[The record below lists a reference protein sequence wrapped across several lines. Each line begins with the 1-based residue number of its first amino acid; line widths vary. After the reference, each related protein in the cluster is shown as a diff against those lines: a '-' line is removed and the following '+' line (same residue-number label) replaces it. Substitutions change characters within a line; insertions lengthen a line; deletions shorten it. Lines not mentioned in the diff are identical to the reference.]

1 MKTMPLL
8 RSIAGGIRSL
18 FQKQRARR
26 ELDEELRGFMDMAAE
41 EGMKQGRSQK
51 DALRAV
57 RLERGSVEAAKEVV
71 RSAGWESLLE
81 TFWQDLRYGLRQLRR
96 SPGFTAAAII
106 TLALGIGANAAI
118 FSFVDAL
125 MLRPLPYPQPSRI
138 VHLSWKFPT
147 RVNPDLSEPEFKFW
161 RDHSKSFTSLAGISG
176 EQGMEIHAG
185 TQTGWVKALWVTDG
199 FFRTFGV
206 QPILGRGFVRKE
218 TESGA
223 PGAAVLTNSLWRD
236 FFHSNPNIIGSQLE
250 LNRRAYTVIGVLPRE
265 FEFNDPPDYP
275 EPPGLFV
282 AQRFDQGLGDI
293 GYNTEVIGRLK
304 TGVSLAQANAAMPLL
319 SDEFR
324 GQAPPFLRVKGTMLV
339 ESYQSYEANT
349 HRAVLLLLLAVVGL
363 LLSVACANVASL
375 LLARATARQQEIS
388 VRMALGAGHAR
399 LLTQF
404 LTEGLLLGLAGA
416 AAGLGLAEGVL
427 HAAVSAIPWNLPV
440 AAKICLDGRVLL
452 FTLLVGVTVS
462 VVFALAGY
470 FQSTALNWSSPLKE
484 GRRTGAIGRRSGKI
498 LKLVVVGEVAMS
510 LMLTLAAG
518 LLLDSLYRLYN
529 QNLGFDPT
537 HLVVIET
544 EPLPGQRPSTAAL
557 PELQR
562 EALARLRS
570 LPGVESAALV
580 SVAPLAGQTNFPV
593 QRDGHLEDSIGDTEY
608 RVVTPGYFSTM
619 GIRLLRGRD
628 FLASD
633 TKSAQP
639 VAVINETLARDWW
652 PNGSPL
658 GDRVDVGES
667 HGHDYFNPPFI
678 LEVVGVVGDTRKTIS
693 GPSPAM
699 VYVPAAQNVAQFGG
713 GMDWVL
719 RVHAASGI
727 QVPIRNALSQ
737 TWPSSRVVSI
747 RSMPQLISAAVAPP
761 RFNALLLGMFG
772 GLALLLTLV
781 GIYGVLGFQL
791 RQRIHEIG
799 VRVAL
804 GATPGDIVRMVVG
817 QAASLAALGII
828 LGSVGA
834 IATGSLLSNL
844 LFEVKPLDPAMYVV
858 SGALLMLVALAACYI
873 PARRAMKVD
882 PIVALRYE

>member
-1 MKTMPLL
+1 MLTAMRVFASRLL
-8 RSIAGGIRSL
+8 GSFRRRRFDAGIEEE
-18 FQKQRARR
+18 FQSHLQMLVDRFASHGMTKAEALRAAKQQFGGVAQV
-26 ELDEELRGFMDMAAE
+26 EEELRE
-41 EGMKQGRSQK
+41 RSGLAFL
-51 DALRAV
+51 D
-57 RLERGSVEAAKEVV
+57 
-71 RSAGWESLLE
+71 SL
-81 TFWQDLRYGLRQLRR
+81 WQDLRYGLRQLRR
-96 SPGFTAAAII
+96 NPGFAAAAII

-138 VHLSWKFPT
+138 VHLSWRFPT

-161 RDHSKSFTSLAGISG
+161 RDHSNSFTSLAGISG

-185 TQTGWVKALWVTDG
+185 AQTGWVKALWVTDG

-206 QPILGRGFVRKE
+206 QPILGRGFVREE
-218 TESGA
+218 TEPGA
-223 PGAAVLTNSLWRD
+223 PGTAVLTNSLWRD
-236 FFHSNPNIIGSQLE
+236 FFHSNPNIIGSQLA
-250 LNRRAYTVIGVLPRE
+250 LNGGAYTVVGVLPRE

-282 AQRFDQGLGDI
+282 AQRFDKGLGDI

-304 TGVSLAQANAAMPLL
+304 TGVSLTQVNAEMPLL
-319 SDEFR
+319 SEEFR

-363 LLSVACANVASL
+363 LLLVACANVASL

-399 LLTQF
+399 LLAQF

-427 HAAVSAIPWNLPV
+427 HAAVPAIPWNLP
-440 AAKICLDGRVLL
+440 ATAKIRLDGRVLL
-452 FTLLVGVTVS
+452 FTLLVGIGVS
-462 VVFALAGY
+462 VAFALAGY
-470 FQSTALNWSSPLKE
+470 FESTALNWSSQLKE
-484 GRRTGAIGRRSGKI
+484 GRRTGAIGRRGGKI

-529 QNLGFDPT
+529 QDLGFDPT
-537 HLVVIET
+537 HLVVIEA

-557 PELQR
+557 PELQH

-580 SVAPLAGQTNFPV
+580 SVAPLAGQMNFPV
-593 QRDGHLEDSIGDTEY
+593 QRDGHLEDSIGGTEY

-619 GIRLLRGRD
+619 GIRLLRGRG

-652 PNGSPL
+652 ANESPL

-693 GPSPAM
+693 GPAPAI

-713 GMDWVL
+713 GMDWVV

-727 QVPIRNALSQ
+727 QVSIRNALSQ
-737 TWPSSRVVSI
+737 TWPGSRVVSI
-747 RSMPQLISAAVAPP
+747 RSMPQLISAAVAQP
-761 RFNALLLGMFG
+761 RFSALLLGMFG

-791 RQRIHEIG
+791 RQRTHEIG

-804 GATPGDIVRMVVG
+804 GATAGDIVRMVVG
-817 QAASLAALGII
+817 QATSLAAVGII

-873 PARRAMKVD
+873 PARRATKVD
-882 PIVALRYE
+882 PMAALRYQ